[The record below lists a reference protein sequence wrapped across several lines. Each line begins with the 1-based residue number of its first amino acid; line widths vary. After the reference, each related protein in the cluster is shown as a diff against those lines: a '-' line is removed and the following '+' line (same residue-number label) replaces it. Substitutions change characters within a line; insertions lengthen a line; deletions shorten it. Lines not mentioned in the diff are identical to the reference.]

1 MSRIRKVLVAN
12 RGEIALRIMRSAKEM
27 GLATVAVYSD
37 ADARGPHVRF
47 ADEAV
52 CLGPAPSAQ
61 SYLRQDKILEAAR
74 SLGVDAIHP
83 GYGFLSEN
91 ADFAQAVEEAGIV
104 FVGPSPAAIRT
115 MGDKL
120 SAKQAV
126 MDFGVPLVPGT
137 AHAIASAQEALIEAE
152 RIGFP
157 VMVKASAGGGGKGM
171 RIVHDSETFEE
182 AFAMAVS
189 EAEKSFG
196 NGAVFIEKY
205 VQKPRHIEIQVLADT
220 QGTCVYLHERE
231 CSVQRRHQKV
241 LEEAPSV
248 VLSPAQRKAMGEA
261 AVNAAK
267 SCGYVGAGTV
277 EFIYDASGAFYFLE
291 MNTRLQVEHPVTEC
305 ITGLDLVKEQLRI
318 AAGEPLG
325 YGQEDVRMDGHA
337 LELRVYAEDPRNGF
351 APDIGQL
358 KVYRRPLGE
367 GVRVDDGIE
376 EGMDIPI
383 FYDPMI
389 AKLVVH
395 GTDRTDAISKM
406 LQAIERYV
414 IIGVETTLPFGRF
427 VLEHEA
433 FISGEFDTHFVQ
445 TYFEASALP
454 TGADHDL
461 AAALAQYR
469 RSPRLEA
476 NPAPSAWRRR

>member
-1 MSRIRKVLVAN
+1 
-12 RGEIALRIMRSAKEM
+12 
-27 GLATVAVYSD
+27 
-37 ADARGPHVRF
+37 
-47 ADEAV
+47 
-52 CLGPAPSAQ
+52 
-61 SYLRQDKILEAAR
+61 
-74 SLGVDAIHP
+74 
-83 GYGFLSEN
+83 
-91 ADFAQAVEEAGIV
+91 
-104 FVGPSPAAIRT
+104 
-115 MGDKL
+115 
-120 SAKQAV
+120 
-126 MDFGVPLVPGT
+126 
-137 AHAIASAQEALIEAE
+137 
-152 RIGFP
+152 
-157 VMVKASAGGGGKGM
+157 
-171 RIVHDSETFEE
+171 
-182 AFAMAVS
+182 
-189 EAEKSFG
+189 
-196 NGAVFIEKY
+196 
-205 VQKPRHIEIQVLADT
+205 
-220 QGTCVYLHERE
+220 
-231 CSVQRRHQKV
+231 
-241 LEEAPSV
+241 
-248 VLSPAQRKAMGEA
+248 
-261 AVNAAK
+261 
-267 SCGYVGAGTV
+267 
-277 EFIYDASGAFYFLE
+277 
-291 MNTRLQVEHPVTEC
+291 
-305 ITGLDLVKEQLRI
+305 GLDLVKEQLRI
-318 AAGEPLG
+318 AAGESLG

-358 KVYRRPLGE
+358 KVYRRPSGE

-406 LQAIERYV
+406 LEAIERYV

-433 FISGEFDTHFVQ
+433 FVSGEFDTHFVQ

>member
-1 MSRIRKVLVAN
+1 MSRIHKVLVAN
-12 RGEIALRIMRSAKEM
+12 RGEIALRIMRSAKKK
-27 GLATVAVYSD
+27 GIATVAVYSD
-37 ADARGPHVRF
+37 ADARAPHVQF
-47 ADEAV
+47 ADESV
-52 CLGPAPSAQ
+52 CLGPAPSVQ
-61 SYLRQDKILEAAR
+61 SYLRQDKIIEAALA
-74 SLGVDAIHP
+74 LGVDAIHP

-91 ADFAQAVEEAGIV
+91 ADFAQAVQDAGIA
-104 FVGPSPAAIRT
+104 FVGPNPEAIRT

-137 AHAIASAQEALIEAE
+137 AHAIASAKEALQEAE

-171 RIVHDSETFEE
+171 RIVHDADSFEE
-182 AFAMAVS
+182 AFGMAVS

-196 NGAVFIEKY
+196 NGAVFVEKY
-205 VQKPRHIEIQVLADT
+205 VQKPRHIEIQVLADS
-220 QGTCVYLHERE
+220 QGNCVYLHERE

-248 VLSPAQRKAMGEA
+248 VLSPAQRQAMGEA

-305 ITGLDLVKEQLRI
+305 ITGLDLVAEQFRI

-325 YGQEDVRMDGHA
+325 YGQSDVKMDGHA

-358 KVYRRPLGE
+358 KVYRRPAGE
-367 GVRVDDGIE
+367 GVRVDDGID
-376 EGMDIPI
+376 EGMEIPI
-383 FYDPMI
+383 FYDPII

-395 GTDRTDAISKM
+395 GKDRTEAIARM
-406 LQAIERYV
+406 LKAIESYV

-433 FISGEFDTHFVQ
+433 FVSGDFDTHFVQ

-454 TGADHDL
+454 QGEDHEL

-476 NPAPSAWRRR
+476 NSAQSTWSRR